1 MDITFLTVGDVLHIH
16 RDQVSRYGGTGGLR
30 DIGLLE
36 AAVAAPA
43 AGTREGY
50 LHDTIASM
58 AGAYLFHTVRNH
70 PFVDGNKRTGVV
82 AALVFLDM
90 NCVEFGADEAEL
102 ERLVFAVAE
111 GSAGGDDASA
121 FFARAIA

>member
-16 RDQVSRYGGTGGLR
+16 RDQVSRYGGAGGLR

-43 AGTREGY
+43 AGTSEGY
-50 LHDTIASM
+50 LHGTIASM
-58 AGAYLFHTVRNH
+58 AAAYLFHIVRNH

-90 NCVEFGADEAEL
+90 NGVEFDADEAEL
-102 ERLVFAVAE
+102 ERLVFAVAD
-111 GSAGGDDASA
+111 GSAGKDDASA
-121 FFARAIA
+121 FFARGMA